1 MAILELA
8 THKWMHCTDP
18 DCPGCNLCH
27 GGLSLCCV
35 CGGGEGSLPTDCPG
49 QSMNDILHDDVYAG
63 KVDYR
68 RKEGWVQRPSVMW
81 EGIRRWQCT

>member
-1 MAILELA
+1 MAVLELA
-8 THKWMHCTDP
+8 AHKWAHCNEA
-18 DCPGCNLCH
+18 DCNCCLCS
-27 GGLSLCCV
+27 GLSLCCV

-49 QSMNDILHDDVYAG
+49 QRMHDLLNDEVYAG
-63 KVDYR
+63 SVDYR